1 MKYKTIYHAGPSW
14 GNGRYFWGDDYIV
27 AAAKYGG
34 IQVLR
39 PAKNPNTGKTY
50 IGWECVLKTR
60 LNRNG
65 ERTYH
70 LNSIPNLVRIKKDK
84 GMIVSRE
91 HAIKQMRS
99 FSE

>member
-1 MKYKTIYHAGPSW
+1 MKYKTIWPDGST
-14 GNGRYFWGDDYIV
+14 GRHFYGDDYIV
-27 AAAKYGG
+27 AVGKYGG
-34 IQVLR
+34 IQVLS

-50 IGWECVLKTR
+50 IGWECVLKSR

-70 LNSIPNLVRIKKDK
+70 LNSIPKLVRIKKDK
-84 GMIVSRE
+84 SMIVSRE

>member
-1 MKYKTIYHAGPSW
+1 MKYKTFYPDGST
-14 GNGRYFWGDDYIV
+14 GRHFYGDNYIV

-50 IGWECVLKTR
+50 IGWECVLKP
-60 LNRNG
+60 LIMAHSG
-65 ERTYH
+65 KKVYH
-70 LNSIPNLVRIKKDK
+70 LNSTPKLVRIKKNK

-91 HAIKQMRS
+91 HAINQMRS

>member
-1 MKYKTIYHAGPSW
+1 MKYKTIFPDGST
-14 GNGRYFWGDDYIV
+14 GRHFRSDGYIV
-27 AAAKYGG
+27 AVGKYGG

-39 PAKNPNTGKTY
+39 PAKNPTTGKTY
-50 IGWECVLKTR
+50 IGWECVLKSR

-70 LNSIPNLVRIKKDK
+70 LNSIPKLVRIKKDK

-91 HAIKQMRS
+91 HAIKHMRS